1 MRVLDVDGREVHSAI
16 KGDTK
21 NSSARIAPDTS
32 KRVGVDTWSDRAS
45 LTAPVTAMIG
55 DAVAAVIDAVVIGA
69 A

>member
-1 MRVLDVDGREVHSAI
+1 VER
-16 KGDTK
+16 
-21 NSSARIAPDTS
+21 P
-32 KRVGVDTWSDRAS
+32 AS